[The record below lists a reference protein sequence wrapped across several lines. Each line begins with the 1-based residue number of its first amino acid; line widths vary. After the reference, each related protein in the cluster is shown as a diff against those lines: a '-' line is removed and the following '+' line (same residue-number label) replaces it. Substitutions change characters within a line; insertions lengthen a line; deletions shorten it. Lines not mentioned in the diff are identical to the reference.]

1 MNGGLQMES
10 NKNKEPNFISDVFSA
25 ELEEIKL
32 RRKNVG
38 ISTSKLKGKP
48 STNNELSGIA
58 ISGGGIRSATFS
70 LGVVQE
76 LARKGLLKSAD
87 YLSTVS
93 GGGYT
98 GSCISS
104 LLNQPNVESSSK
116 DFPLQYTTGAA
127 EPAALTHLRNSSNY
141 LTPGGLL
148 NQLRLPN
155 ILLRGIILNLFV
167 FLPFIMAAVLFTE
180 VAYELGPKWDDLA
193 IWVLPLTITF
203 VIMTLLFPLIV
214 RTMRRFFDWKKRNRF
229 ELWLTIPL
237 LLVIIILFLIPI
249 LGLIN
254 NAIEHNTE
262 QALDWVN
269 NLLASQSHWM
279 IAVYFVSMISIFM
292 LAGKASSN
300 AARWSGKLLFI
311 LIGLIGP
318 TLIFGIYLM
327 LCLWQIDSP
336 YLSLDR
342 VELLNKASQCEE
354 PCLTSNLSK
363 DNEFASFATELK
375 GRSIKLDL
383 NVIVS
388 CHRGDCQSDMNQKSW
403 QDDNRIWVIN
413 TEPELQKNCPPI
425 ERIGPFDDAGK
436 VGNCHYIKRFSK
448 GKLVIE
454 GNQLHLFQSEE
465 DYIFLGLLIT
475 LLLFN
480 HFFLDMNIT
489 SLHGFYRDRLSK
501 AYLFRLDDNNQVVHD
516 DKIKLSSLNSA
527 GSTAPYQL
535 LNVALNL
542 QASKAADLRGRKSDF
557 FILSKRYTG
566 SDRTGYTE
574 TTKME
579 EYDTHMDLATAM
591 AVSAAAAAPN
601 MGSVTNRSLVF
612 IMTLLNI
619 RLGYWLPNPKKVNIA
634 RWYNRFILKGAKPG
648 LIWKEALG
656 NLDSQGTHVN
666 ISDGGHI
673 ENLAIYPLLKRKCKY
688 IIAIDGEADPKMTF
702 NGLVKLMRFARIDMG
717 IEIDLNLEALRK
729 NEKGNS
735 KSHWVMGKIRYGD
748 GEEGKLLYIKLSV
761 IGDEPEYI
769 RAYRADNPKYP
780 HEPTSDQ
787 FFAEEQFEAYRALGE
802 HACKNMLSNEQVLE
816 EYQDILDFKDK
827 GQNG

>member
-1 MNGGLQMES
+1 MGGYKMEN
-10 NKNKEPNFISDVFSA
+10 NKNKESNFVSDVFPA
-25 ELEEIKL
+25 ELEEIKA

-38 ISTSKLKGKP
+38 IATDKLEGSP
-48 STNNELSGIA
+48 STNMELTGLA
-58 ISGGGIRSATFS
+58 ISGGGIRSATFA

-76 LARKGLLKSAD
+76 LARRGLLKSTD
-87 YLSTVS
+87 YMSTVS

-104 LLNQPNVESSSK
+104 LLNQPNDKLSSE
-116 DFPLQYTTGAA
+116 DFPLQYTSGAA

-167 FLPFIMAAVLFTE
+167 FMPFIMAAVFFTE
-180 VAYELGPKWDDLA
+180 VSYELGPRWNDLVV
-193 IWVLPLTITF
+193 WVLPIITVFVLMTI
-203 VIMTLLFPLIV
+203 LFPLVV
-214 RTMRRFFDWKKRNRF
+214 RIMRQFFDWKKRNWF

-237 LLVIIILFLIPI
+237 LLVLVILFLIPI
-249 LGLIN
+249 LELIN
-254 NAIEHNTE
+254 SAIEHNTE
-262 QALDWVN
+262 QALDWAN
-269 NLLASQSHWM
+269 NLFASQTKWM
-279 IAVYFVSMISIFM
+279 IAVYFVAIVSIFM

-336 YLSLDR
+336 YLPLSSA
-342 VELLNKASQCEE
+342 EQLNKAIRCEQ
-354 PCLTSNLSK
+354 PCLTSSIAEG
-363 DNEFASFATELK
+363 DEFASLARELE
-375 GRSIKLDL
+375 GRSIKLGSHS
-383 NVIVS
+383 IVKCQS
-388 CHRGDCQSDMNQKSW
+388 GDCKSEISAEDW
-403 QDDNRIWVIN
+403 EKDNRVWVIN
-413 TEPELQKNCPPI
+413 TAPQLQESCPPLKD
-425 ERIGPFDDAGK
+425 IGPFENAGI
-436 VGNCHYIKRFSK
+436 VGNCHYIERFSAT
-448 GKLVIE
+448 KLVIE
-454 GNQLHLFQSEE
+454 GNQLHLLQSKE

-475 LLLFN
+475 LLVFN
-480 HFFLDMNIT
+480 RFFLDMNIT

-501 AYLFRLDDNNQVVHD
+501 AYLFRLDDDNQVIHD

-557 FILSKRYTG
+557 FLLSKRYIG
-566 SDRTGYTE
+566 SDRTGFTE

-591 AVSAAAAAPN
+591 AISAAAAAPN
-601 MGSVTNRSLVF
+601 MGSATNRSLVF

-619 RLGYWLPNPKKVNIA
+619 RLGYWLPNPRKVNA
-634 RWYNRFILKGAKPG
+634 DRWYNRFTLKGAKPT
-648 LIWKEALG
+648 LIWREALG
-656 NLDSQGTHVN
+656 KLDSLGSHVN
-666 ISDGGHI
+666 VSDGGHI
-673 ENLAIYPLLKRKCKY
+673 ENLSIYPLLKRKCKY
-688 IIAIDGEADPKMTF
+688 IVAIDGEADPKMTF
-702 NGLVKLMRFARIDMG
+702 SGLVKLMRFARIDMG
-717 IEIDLNLEALRK
+717 IEIDLDLEPLRI

-735 KSHWVMGKIRYGD
+735 KSHWVMGNIRYGD
-748 GEEGKLLYIKLSV
+748 GEIGKLLYIKLSV

-769 RAYRADNPKYP
+769 RAYRTDNPKYP

-787 FFAEEQFEAYRALGE
+787 FFAEDQFEAYRALGE
-802 HACKNMLSNEQVLE
+802 YACKNMLSSEQVLK
-816 EYQDILDFKDK
+816 EYQDILDHKDG
-827 GQNG
+827 GQMV